1 MSLAEF
7 LAVDSQKLSIS
18 FVYGLKNWTCL
29 SIVLILFCLK
39 LVSVSVKANMS
50 ILWRDPL
57 CWLTAQSIV
66 SSPNPGWQ
74 WVARWML
81 MNLRQI
87 ISSSSKT
94 VQNKLFCHNN
104 HQLYVGKRR
113 KRWTKSWKNKS
124 IVLTS
129 HNKILYLW
137 QYLYKYFWYMMMVR
151 YTVHHYQGTEMR
163 QVYLKKIIIL
173 FLLRILL
180 RWL

>member
-1 MSLAEF
+1 MCF
-7 LAVDSQKLSIS
+7 CV
-18 FVYGLKNWTCL
+18 WT
-29 SIVLILFCLK
+29 
-39 LVSVSVKANMS
+39 NMS

-57 CWLTAQSIV
+57 CVLTAWSIV
-66 SSPNPGWQ
+66 SRAGSELPLS
-74 WVARWML
+74 RWML

-124 IVLTS
+124 IVLTT

-137 QYLYKYFWYMMMVR
+137 QYLDLYVFLF
-151 YTVHHYQGTEMR
+151 HDEN
-163 QVYLKKIIIL
+163 KKIHSSPLPGQWNETGL
-173 FLLRILL
+173 FLKNYNTLFTVYFTAVAVKKI
-180 RWL
+180 

>member
-1 MSLAEF
+1 MF
-7 LAVDSQKLSIS
+7 LIFTALVFGQS
-18 FVYGLKNWTCL
+18 WA
-29 SIVLILFCLK
+29 FCGEIH
-39 LVSVSVKANMS
+39 SV
-50 ILWRDPL
+50 
-57 CWLTAQSIV
+57 CWLLGPLS
-66 SSPNPGWQ
+66 PGWQ

-124 IVLTS
+124 IVLTT

-137 QYLYKYFWYMMMVR
+137 QYLDLYFSSMMR
-151 YTVHHYQGTEMR
+151 IKKFTVHHYQGSEMR
-163 QVYLKKIIIL
+163 QVY
-173 FLLRILL
+173 F
-180 RWL
+180 